1 MTHAEETPKK
11 TLPDVSNAG
20 DEDLPPLT
28 FLQMLSSTLAAALGV
43 QSEANRERDFARGK
57 ASHFILMG
65 IGFTAVF
72 VVIMVLLVKLV
83 ISQLT

>member
-1 MTHAEETPKK
+1 MTHAEETQKK
-11 TLPDVSNAG
+11 PLPDDGNAV

-43 QSEANRERDFARGK
+43 QSEENRERDFARGK

-83 ISQLT
+83 ISHLT